1 VTIIKKQWIN
11 NDKYG
16 LVTIIWLRNSKNVA
30 PRELQKFLVNM
41 YAPSLHRRPGSSLK
55 RGPQARSNQTQQAR
69 AVKVHQSKIMQKP
82 GFFVTDVAKE
92 FAGC

>member
-1 VTIIKKQWIN
+1 VTINKKQWIN

-41 YAPSLHRRPGSSLK
+41 DAPSLHRSVL
-55 RGPQARSNQTQQAR
+55 
-69 AVKVHQSKIMQKP
+69 
-82 GFFVTDVAKE
+82 DLL
-92 FAGC
+92 